1 MPILSAAWRALRRF
15 LGGADTRDT
24 RPDARRAGDA
34 QGGSSLHGLYGWLR
48 DQVVEN
54 QRNNELVRQGEMRDE
69 RRAKRRSLSLLM
81 KLLNPQ
87 QREEF
92 RNFRYFHVTG
102 GRSGNRY
109 RIRIA
114 AFANIDVLTPE
125 GRVRHRL
132 CAHPAGDVP
141 VFDVMAAQML
151 HLQDPGSEQ
160 RFLRRANVHPPLPEE
175 HLHATS
181 VRVA

>member
-1 MPILSAAWRALRRF
+1 MQGPPA
-15 LGGADTRDT
+15 GA
-24 RPDARRAGDA
+24 
-34 QGGSSLHGLYGWLR
+34 SLHGLYSWLR
-48 DQVVEN
+48 DQVIEN
-54 QRNNELVRQGEMRDE
+54 QRNNELVRMGEMRQE

-92 RNFRYFHVTG
+92 RTQRYFHVTG

-151 HLQDPGSEQ
+151 HLQDAASEQ
-160 RFLRRANVHPPLPEE
+160 RFLRRANIHPPLPEE
-175 HLHATS
+175 HVRSAS
-181 VRVA
+181 VRIA

>member
-1 MPILSAAWRALRRF
+1 
-15 LGGADTRDT
+15 
-24 RPDARRAGDA
+24 
-34 QGGSSLHGLYGWLR
+34 
-48 DQVVEN
+48 
-54 QRNNELVRQGEMRDE
+54 
-69 RRAKRRSLSLLM
+69 
-81 KLLNPQ
+81 
-87 QREEF
+87 
-92 RNFRYFHVTG
+92 
-102 GRSGNRY
+102 
-109 RIRIA
+109 
-114 AFANIDVLTPE
+114 ANIDVLTPE

-175 HLHATS
+175 HLRSTS

>member
-1 MPILSAAWRALRRF
+1 MPILSGAWRILRRL
-15 LGGADTRDT
+15 LGGEARA
-24 RPDARRAGDA
+24 DARRAGDA
-34 QGGSSLHGLYGWLR
+34 QGGSGLNGLYGWLR

-175 HLHATS
+175 HLRSTS